1 MPHQH
6 IRISR
11 DEPVTDRHR
20 SQSKFPRFKPTNPQG
35 FAAELQT
42 RLTSAQERIDA
53 TDIGGFDD
61 RRLLKIVLR
70 VGETLPDFRSIQG
83 IEIVSQEDK
92 TVVLA
97 FASVAGLQEFEA
109 RLTTLAQSGSVT
121 RKEILYAIEDFD
133 HWTPDDR
140 KGAALRTH
148 GYPEHEVFMLDVEL
162 WPLELTTKR
171 RQMLEA
177 FVQWSQQQGIEV
189 LDRLYHPSL
198 VMLRIRLTREH
209 AEVILNHRDVRTLD
223 LPPRV
228 GISVEMLVADVNQF
242 PEVPA
247 PPTDAPKVTVLDT
260 GLNRNH
266 PLIGP
271 AVGDAQ
277 GFVAPDRNESDNV
290 PNGHG
295 TFVSGLALYGDIE
308 GCIRAGSFVP
318 SLRLFS
324 GKVFNDDGQDQH
336 EFVEKSI
343 EEAVRYFH
351 EHYQCR
357 VFNLS
362 YGDLNKVYD
371 GRHVRGLA
379 YTLDRLTREIG
390 VLFVVPTGNLD
401 IPTNPRA
408 NYPDY
413 LLLDDARL
421 LDPAPALNAITVG
434 GVARHTASR
443 DSQSHPNHIED
454 IPIAG
459 EWHPAP
465 FTRAGLSVGCA
476 IKPDFVEEAGNAAVR
491 RITGRI
497 QHQGLGL
504 LSLNSGFAAGHAF
517 SENVGTSFAAP
528 IVAHKAAK
536 LAGKFPDGSINILRA
551 VLAVHAKWPDAIQ
564 QLLNPD
570 SDADGQEKVLRLAGY
585 GKVDDSALFDS
596 LDQVVTL
603 YDEEHIEHNKHHFY
617 ELPVPDE
624 FWSRGR
630 RTRTVSV
637 ALAYSPEV
645 RTTRLDYKRTKLR
658 FSIVAAASLDEA
670 TSAFTHGRQ
679 DGLSER
685 STNRLI
691 SGDERNPA
699 TLQMSRWKFRTP
711 LGNGKKL
718 FVVVTRQDA
727 NWSTATDET
736 ESYALAVVLNDEE
749 NATVNLYNKISIL
762 LQARARERAR
772 VRV

>member
-20 SQSKFPRFKPTNPQG
+20 PRRIIPRFEPTNPRE
-35 FAAELQT
+35 FATELKT
-42 RLTSAQERIDA
+42 RLASAQERIVS
-53 TDIGGFDD
+53 TDIGGFDE
-61 RRLLKIVLR
+61 RQLLKIVLR
-70 VGETLPDFRSIQG
+70 AGEMLPDFQSIQG

-92 TVVLA
+92 SVVLA
-97 FASVAGLQEFEA
+97 FASAEGLRAFEA
-109 RLTTLAQSGSVT
+109 RLTTLARSGSVT
-121 RKEILYAIEDFD
+121 RKELLYAIEDFD

-148 GYPEHEVFMLDVEL
+148 GYPEHQYFMLDLEL

-171 RQMLEA
+171 EQMLEA
-177 FVQWSQQQGIEV
+177 FVQWLQQRGIVV
-189 LDRLYHPSL
+189 LDRLDQPSL
-198 VMLRIRLTREH
+198 VMLRIRSTREH

-223 LPPRV
+223 LPPRFGV
-228 GISVEMLVADVNQF
+228 SVEMLVADVNQF
-242 PEVPA
+242 PVVST
-247 PPTDAPKVTVLDT
+247 PPTDAPKVAVLDT
-260 GLNRNH
+260 GLTRSH

-271 AVGDAQ
+271 AIGDAQ
-277 GFVAPDRNESDNV
+277 GFVAPARNESDNV

-324 GKVFNDDGQDQH
+324 GKVFNDNDQEQH

-401 IPTNPRA
+401 IPANPRE

-413 LLLDDARL
+413 LLLDGARL
-421 LDPAPALNAITVG
+421 LDPAPALNVITVG

-443 DSQSHPNHIED
+443 ASQSYPNHIEE
-454 IPIAG
+454 ISIAG
-459 EWHPAP
+459 EWQPAP
-465 FTRAGLSVGCA
+465 FTRAGLSIGGA
-476 IKPDFVEEAGNAAVR
+476 IKPDFVEEAGNAAVG

-497 QHQGLGL
+497 QHQGLGI
-504 LSLNSGFAAGHAF
+504 LSLNSGFAAGRAF
-517 SENVGTSFAAP
+517 SEDVGTSFAAP

-536 LAGKFPDGSINILRA
+536 LAGKFPHSSINILRA
-551 VLAVHAKWPDAIQ
+551 VLAVHAKWPEAIQ
-564 QLLNPD
+564 QLLNPYTD
-570 SDADGQEKVLRLAGY
+570 SGGQEKVLRLAGY

-603 YDEEHIEHNKHHFY
+603 YNEERIEHNKHHFY

-658 FSIVAAASLDEA
+658 FSIVVAASLDEA

-679 DGLSER
+679 DSLSER

-691 SGDERNPA
+691 SAEERNPA

-727 NWSTATDET
+727 NWSTATDEL
-736 ESYALAVVLNDEE
+736 ESYALAVVLNDKG
-749 NATVNLYNKISIL
+749 NATVNLYSKINIL
-762 LQARARERAR
+762 LQARARAR